1 MVLFLKIVGGLA
13 ALVLGI
19 YLGMGRYTQTNDEIA
34 ARLGSG
40 KPRQAKRHFIWL
52 NFLKTDERASD
63 RRRGQRE
70 SRFKTAVAR
79 DSESDSVTEPGGE
92 SH

>member
-1 MVLFLKIVGGLA
+1 MVLFLKILGGLA

-19 YLGMGRYTQTNDEIA
+19 YLGMGRYTQTNDEVA

-40 KPRQAKRHFIWL
+40 KPRKPKRHFIWL
-52 NFLKTDERASD
+52 NFLKTDERGSD
-63 RRRGQRE
+63 RRRGQQE

-79 DSESDSVTEPGGE
+79 DRKSDSVAEPGGE